1 MADEK
6 NYDSVWVGDSVLAKP
21 RLEPLTLLAAV
32 AARTRKVK
40 IGTAC
45 LSSFP
50 LRHPVLVAQS
60 WATLDQISSGRTI
73 LGVCIGG
80 GGRTLSGEAKK
91 EFENLGVPYE
101 HRVKRF
107 EEGIEIVKKLW
118 TENTI
123 SYEGTY
129 FQLKDVSLEPKPA
142 QKPSP
147 PIWIASNPIMHNSGS
162 KLIDRANQRVAR
174 LADGWMTLLVTPE
187 QFADNWK
194 NIKALA
200 EGMGKESFRMESSL
214 YFNVNQNTNRERAYN
229 ESKEYLEKYYL
240 ATWTEQMIDSWTAL
254 STSDCVKK
262 IEEYVNVGLDNILI
276 RFTSIDEE
284 VQLEKFTNEVVPSF

>member
-1 MADEK
+1 MRRKIKFGIVLANRRPVIFPQTTSEQLLKLSQMADDR

-91 EFENLGVPYE
+91 EFESLGVSYE
-101 HRVKRF
+101 DRVKRF

-123 SYEGTY
+123 SYEGTH
-129 FQLKDVSLEPKPA
+129 FQL
-142 QKPSP
+142 
-147 PIWIASNPIMHNSGS
+147 
-162 KLIDRANQRVAR
+162 
-174 LADGWMTLLVTPE
+174 
-187 QFADNWK
+187 
-194 NIKALA
+194 
-200 EGMGKESFRMESSL
+200 
-214 YFNVNQNTNRERAYN
+214 
-229 ESKEYLEKYYL
+229 
-240 ATWTEQMIDSWTAL
+240 
-254 STSDCVKK
+254 
-262 IEEYVNVGLDNILI
+262 
-276 RFTSIDEE
+276 
-284 VQLEKFTNEVVPSF
+284 